1 MIMILYCAKTVFF
14 YRFWQG
20 IEFILCQNCVF
31 FIDFGRVSSAKKE
44 GAPRWMRPFKTELG
58 LTQSVINK
66 NSNATYLG

>member
-14 YRFWQG
+14 LSILARYR
-20 IEFILCQNCVF
+20 IYSVPKLCF

-44 GAPRWMRPFKTELG
+44 GAPMWMRPFKTELG
-58 LTQSVINK
+58 LTQSVINM